1 MFIKMTQISVYN
13 EYNRDKF
20 LLKYNNRFDP
30 VYIITLFLMI
40 CTLAISKKRQVEY
53 PIQLE
58 SLTSI
63 DSCVDIIGKTAKVLI
78 CNFVWDGIQI
88 ILRNNLT

>member
-1 MFIKMTQISVYN
+1 MFIKMTQIYVYN
-13 EYNRDKF
+13 EDNRDKV
-20 LLKYNNRFDP
+20 LLKYNNRFDS

-40 CTLAISKKRQVEY
+40 CTLASSMKRQVEY

-78 CNFVWDGIQI
+78 GNFLRDGIQI